1 MLRSFRVENYKSIRA
16 EVELLLMPTYDKGQL
31 AVPVAGIFGANA
43 SGKSSLLGAMQWM
56 REAVASSHFR
66 WDPDGGIPRQPFL
79 LDDSS
84 RAKPSTFVVEL
95 LIDDVRYVYGFEVD
109 DQRVLDEWLY
119 TYPKNRKRVIFERE
133 GGKINF
139 GSTVAE
145 ARERADVLA
154 DMTRPNALLVSVAA
168 RSKLHAATKVAG
180 WFDNGIRILDG
191 RRGPKQGQR
200 LARMID
206 TDPERAKVVIDL
218 LRAADVGISGVDR
231 DADGV
236 ATSEATTLRVHA
248 SRGPDSSNEP
258 LRALADE
265 LGLEIQH
272 RRLALRHG
280 SDGTSLPFEDESSG
294 THAWLGLTIDVVEA
308 LDQGLTLVVDEIDSS
323 LHPRLTAHLVSLFH
337 AADANQRGAQLIFAT
352 HDATLLGSVAGEDIL
367 RRDEVWFIEKER
379 GTGASTL
386 FALSDFHPRK
396 EENTERRYL
405 GGSYGAV
412 PDVTEQDFRRAL
424 GLDPWGIVNG
434 ATA

>member
-168 RSKLHAATKVAG
+168 RSKLYAATTVAG
-180 WFDNGIRILDG
+180 
-191 RRGPKQGQR
+191 
-200 LARMID
+200 
-206 TDPERAKVVIDL
+206 
-218 LRAADVGISGVDR
+218 
-231 DADGV
+231 
-236 ATSEATTLRVHA
+236 
-248 SRGPDSSNEP
+248 
-258 LRALADE
+258 
-265 LGLEIQH
+265 
-272 RRLALRHG
+272 
-280 SDGTSLPFEDESSG
+280 
-294 THAWLGLTIDVVEA
+294 
-308 LDQGLTLVVDEIDSS
+308 
-323 LHPRLTAHLVSLFH
+323 PRLELAG
-337 AADANQRGAQLIFAT
+337 AAA
-352 HDATLLGSVAGEDIL
+352 
-367 RRDEVWFIEKER
+367 
-379 GTGASTL
+379 
-386 FALSDFHPRK
+386 
-396 EENTERRYL
+396 
-405 GGSYGAV
+405 
-412 PDVTEQDFRRAL
+412 
-424 GLDPWGIVNG
+424 
-434 ATA
+434 